1 MQLDDRALMEL
12 DAEILFTYDVRG
24 RMLRVNEPDG
34 RRAPRLFVGRTSGG
48 HVVRF
53 GELVPNVVVDRL
65 LAIVEAQSPADGL
78 RLPPALRESLRATLE
93 RDGPIGSEGGG
104 PAYRFPE
111 TVTPSGDAIEVTDAN
126 RERVRDALPW
136 LYRELGG
143 RGPCQAVLVNGRAV
157 SVCFS
162 SRIGARA
169 MEAGVFTL
177 PEFRGRGYAARV
189 TAAWALAVRRAG
201 IVPVYSTSWENLAS
215 QGVARSLGLVAFGGT
230 ASWT

>member
-1 MQLDDRALMEL
+1 MQRDDRALMEL
-12 DAEILFTYDVRG
+12 DAEILFTYDARG

-34 RRAPRLFVGRTSGG
+34 RRAPRLFVGRTTGG

-53 GELVPNVVVDRL
+53 GELMPNAVADRL
-65 LAIVEAQSPADGL
+65 LEIVEDQPAIDGL
-78 RLPPALRESLRATLE
+78 RLPPAMREAIRAVLAH
-93 RDGPIGSEGGG
+93 DGPIGSEGGG

-111 TVTPSGDAIEVTDAN
+111 TMSPPGGAVEVTDAN

-143 RGPCQAVLVNGRAV
+143 RGPCLAVLVRGRAV

-162 SRIGARA
+162 SRIGERA

-189 TAAWALAVRRAG
+189 TAAWALAVRRRG

-215 QGVARSLGLVAFGGT
+215 QGVARTLGLVPFGGT
-230 ASWT
+230 ASWI